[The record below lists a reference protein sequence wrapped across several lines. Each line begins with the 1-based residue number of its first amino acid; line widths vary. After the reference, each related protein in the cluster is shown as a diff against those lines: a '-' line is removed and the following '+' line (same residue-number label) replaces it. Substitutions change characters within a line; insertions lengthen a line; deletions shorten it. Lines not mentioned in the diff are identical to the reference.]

1 MLWAKIA
8 FMRKCSIGKIGME
21 PGPALISGRINITA
35 AHLDV
40 LGRQILCVLKGCE
53 VRPEVFDIFKPDAR
67 AFEGRF
73 ETLNTYNGEQKPE
86 ESNEECDVHQQ
97 WSRSF

>member
-1 MLWAKIA
+1 MLRAKIA
-8 FMRKCSIGKIGME
+8 FMRNCSIGKVGME
-21 PGPALISGRINITA
+21 PGPALLSGRIDITA
-35 AHLDV
+35 TQLDV
-40 LGRQILCVLKGCE
+40 LGRQILCVLEGCE
-53 VRPEVFDIFKPDAR
+53 VRSEVVDIFKPDAR

-86 ESNEECDVHQQ
+86 ESNKECDVHQQ